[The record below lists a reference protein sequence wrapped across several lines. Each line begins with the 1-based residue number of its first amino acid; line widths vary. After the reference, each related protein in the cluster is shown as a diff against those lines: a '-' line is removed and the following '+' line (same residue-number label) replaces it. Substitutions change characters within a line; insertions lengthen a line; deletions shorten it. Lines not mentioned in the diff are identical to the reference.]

1 MQRCLRT
8 MLLGLLALACAFAGG
23 CSKGSP
29 QPRGRG
35 AGRDR
40 QQRVSEAG
48 RGGRAREA
56 RRAQLPTPAPAP
68 TPQPSLAGHFE
79 GGRLS
84 LSYPGEW
91 SQYEAESFARMKEYL
106 KSQMGADLLL
116 IVTAPGDACMLQIA
130 KQPND
135 KSFEG
140 LFKDKQE
147 FAAQVSREGIDIAGN
162 HYVSYSVDKTKLPGD
177 IPAVLSHAERDNGQT
192 GVSYQFIFRGSEY
205 NLNFIYP
212 TGAAAAEGAKLRKEI
227 MATLAMK

>member
-1 MQRCLRT
+1 MQRCSHIT
-8 MLLGLLALACAFAGG
+8 LLGLLALACAFAGG

-35 AGRDR
+35 AGRER
-40 QQRVSEAG
+40 QESVSEG
-48 RGGRAREA
+48 RRGGSAREA

-68 TPQPSLAGHFE
+68 TPQPSLGGHFE
-79 GGRLS
+79 SGPLS

-91 SQYEAESFARMKEYL
+91 SPYEAESFARMKGYL

-147 FAAQVSREGIDIAGN
+147 FAAQVSRKGIEIVGN
-162 HYVSYSVDKTKLPGD
+162 QFVSYSVDKTKLPGD
-177 IPAVLSHAERDNGQT
+177 ISAVLGQAEKDSGET
-192 GVSYQFIFRGSEY
+192 GISYQFLFRGSEY

-212 TGAAAAEGAKLRKEI
+212 TGAAAAEGEKLRKEI
-227 MATLAMK
+227 MASLTMK